1 MKKPLLYL
9 LILLVTV
16 FSTSCSQSS
25 KETFEIGDKT
35 FLLNGKPF
43 VVKAAEIH
51 YPRIPKEYWE
61 HRIKMCKALGMN
73 TICLYVFW
81 NFHEPE
87 EGKYDFTGQKDI
99 AAFCRLAQE
108 NGMYVIVRP
117 GPYVCAEWEMGGLP
131 WWLLKKKDIRLR
143 EADPY
148 FIERVNIF
156 EQEVARQVGG
166 LTIQNGGPIIMV
178 QVENEVGLLGT
189 ERDYCR
195 QAEEAFTG
203 NVPDKL
209 MDAAVKSGKIRARET
224 GWPEKADWT
233 VVFGEDAGE
242 IFSAWFFASALE
254 RIASVGKKEYPLP
267 CYANVWLKQFPW
279 YAGSYPSGGP
289 VEDMLWVWKAAAPS
303 LFTIAPDI
311 YVPYVSEIMEKYTRP
326 DNPLVIPEVRKDAV
340 TASYALYA
348 YLNCHALCYAPFG
361 IEDLWQKEPDV
372 IPKEVTE
379 ALNIDPLSFDMTGTK
394 ETLGE
399 VYRLLGEIKSL
410 YLRYRGTTHL
420 KCFLKNA
427 EGEQG
432 CYLKFKSYDM
442 EIRYLPQQVGMPT
455 AAGAVFELDENNFL
469 IVGMMCNVCVH
480 TKPGDHRKVDFIR
493 KEAGTYSDG
502 QWRCRQRQNGD
513 EKIVTMLYDMPE
525 CVKMELF
532 KY

>member
-1 MKKPLLYL
+1 MSPMCRRSWRS
-9 LILLVTV
+9 IPV
-16 FSTSCSQSS
+16 
-25 KETFEIGDKT
+25 
-35 FLLNGKPF
+35 
-43 VVKAAEIH
+43 
-51 YPRIPKEYWE
+51 RI
-61 HRIKMCKALGMN
+61 
-73 TICLYVFW
+73 
-81 NFHEPE
+81 
-87 EGKYDFTGQKDI
+87 
-99 AAFCRLAQE
+99 
-108 NGMYVIVRP
+108 
-117 GPYVCAEWEMGGLP
+117 
-131 WWLLKKKDIRLR
+131 
-143 EADPY
+143 
-148 FIERVNIF
+148 
-156 EQEVARQVGG
+156 
-166 LTIQNGGPIIMV
+166 
-178 QVENEVGLLGT
+178 
-189 ERDYCR
+189 
-195 QAEEAFTG
+195 
-203 NVPDKL
+203 
-209 MDAAVKSGKIRARET
+209 
-224 GWPEKADWT
+224 
-233 VVFGEDAGE
+233 
-242 IFSAWFFASALE
+242 
-254 RIASVGKKEYPLP
+254 
-267 CYANVWLKQFPW
+267 
-279 YAGSYPSGGP
+279 
-289 VEDMLWVWKAAAPS
+289 
-303 LFTIAPDI
+303 
-311 YVPYVSEIMEKYTRP
+311 
-326 DNPLVIPEVRKDAV
+326 IPEVRKDAV

-442 EIRYLPQQVGMPT
+442 EIRYLTQQVGMPT

>member
-1 MKKPLLYL
+1 MNKITEVKIDRGIPTLY
-9 LILLVTV
+9 VDG
-16 FSTSCSQSS
+16 Q
-25 KETFEIGDKT
+25 
-35 FLLNGKPF
+35 PF
-43 VVKAAEIH
+43 QAFAGEVHNSAAYDPDRMEAEIWMKMDQSNLNTLIV
-51 YPRIPKEYWE
+51 PVYWE
-61 HRIKMCKALGMN
+61 TL
-73 TICLYVFW
+73 
-81 NFHEPE
+81 EPE
-87 EGKYDFTGQKDI
+87 EGRYDFSLVDSLLEQAARYDKKLILLWFGLWKNAESAYVPAWMKQDSKTYFRAEMYGGERLNTISPLCQEAVGRDA
-99 AAFCRLAQE
+99 AAFSRL
-108 NGMYVIVRP
+108 MRY
-117 GPYVCAEWEMGGLP
+117 
-131 WWLLKKKDIRLR
+131 LR
-143 EADPY
+143 ENDKNSS
-148 FIERVNIF
+148 V
-156 EQEVARQVGG
+156 
-166 LTIQNGGPIIMV
+166 IMI

-209 MDAAVKSGKIRARET
+209 LDAAVKSGEIHAGKVRDGET
-224 GWPEKADWT
+224 ALPEKADWAA
-233 VVFGEDAGE
+233 VFGEDAGE
-242 IFSAWFFASALE
+242 IFSAWYFATAME
-254 RIASVGKKEYPLP
+254 RIASAGRKEYPLP

-303 LFTIAPDI
+303 LFTVAPDI
-311 YVPYVSEIMEKYTRP
+311 YVPYVPEIMEKYTRP

-361 IEDLWQKEPDV
+361 IEDLWQEEPDV

-399 VYRLLGEIKSL
+399 VYRLLDEIRPL
-410 YLRYRGTTHL
+410 YLKYRGTPHL
-420 KCFLKNA
+420 KCFLKKS

-442 EIRYLPQQVGMPT
+442 EIRYLPQQSGMPA
-455 AAGAVFELDENNFL
+455 AAGAVFELDDNKFL
-469 IVGMMCNVCVH
+469 IVGRMCNVNVH

-493 KEAGTYSDG
+493 KEAGTYCDG

-513 EKIVTMLYDMPE
+513 EKIVTMLYDMPG
-525 CVKMELF
+525 CVRMEMF

>member
-1 MKKPLLYL
+1 MNKITEVKIERGIPTLY
-9 LILLVTV
+9 VDG
-16 FSTSCSQSS
+16 Q
-25 KETFEIGDKT
+25 
-35 FLLNGKPF
+35 PF
-43 VVKAAEIH
+43 WAFAGEVHNSAAYAPDRMEAEIWMKMDQSH
-51 YPRIPKEYWE
+51 LNTLIVPVYWE
-61 HRIKMCKALGMN
+61 TL
-73 TICLYVFW
+73 
-81 NFHEPE
+81 EPE
-87 EGKYDFTGQKDI
+87 EGSYDFSLVDSLLEQAVRFKKKLILLWFGLWKNAESAYVPAWMKQDSETFFRAEMYGGERLNTISPLCWEAVERDA
-99 AAFCRLAQE
+99 AAFSRL
-108 NGMYVIVRP
+108 
-117 GPYVCAEWEMGGLP
+117 MGH
-131 WWLLKKKDIRLR
+131 LR
-143 EADPY
+143 EVDKNSS
-148 FIERVNIF
+148 V
-156 EQEVARQVGG
+156 
-166 LTIQNGGPIIMV
+166 IMV

-303 LFTIAPDI
+303 LFTITPDI

-442 EIRYLPQQVGMPT
+442 EIRYLTQQVGMPT